1 MAGAM
6 SPLLVTEYEE
16 GHHVNKRQ
24 QQQAF
29 IRFYREQTGESE
41 VDMHKVAD
49 FALARGWTPPK
60 PHSTRDLLA
69 SEFSA
74 AAREEIKQDA
84 KTGRP
89 YRANHAY
96 SIRQGDTQLFL
107 WVDIDE
113 ATRPQMRR
121 SITNRREQIVG
132 DVVQLAFDVEHWN
145 RINASQDPLVVPTD
159 FTDDLEWRKNSPDEV
174 GA

>member
-1 MAGAM
+1 M
-6 SPLLVTEYEE
+6 
-16 GHHVNKRQ
+16 NKRH

-29 IRFYREQTGESE
+29 IRFFRQQTGESE

-49 FALARGWTPPK
+49 FALARGWPQPK
-60 PHSTRDLLA
+60 PHTARDLLA

-74 AAREEIKQDA
+74 AAREEIRQDA

-96 SIRQGDTQLFL
+96 PVRQGDGQQFL

-113 ATRPQMRR
+113 ATRPQMHR

-132 DVVQLAFDVEHWN
+132 DVVQLTLDVDHWN
-145 RINASQDPLVVPTD
+145 RINAAHEPLDVATD
-159 FTDDLEWRKNSPDEV
+159 FTPDLEWRMNGPDEV